1 MQKENGLSLAQTL
14 ECGQCFRW
22 ERQEDGS
29 YAGIAGGRWLRVS
42 EDSLADVLRDKFWA
56 HYFDMELDY
65 DAVRRSLSRMDP
77 VLAEAA
83 CYAPGIR
90 ILNQDPWET
99 LCSFILSQA
108 NNIPRIRGLV
118 RRICLLCGP
127 AIGGGHRG
135 FPSAAAVS
143 GLSEKDLRAAGCG
156 FRAAYVLDAARK
168 TASGEIDFACLREM
182 PLEQAREKLTS
193 VAGVGPKV
201 ADCTL
206 LYGLHRLEAFPMD
219 VWMKR
224 AMKSLFPG
232 RTPADFG
239 RYAGVAQQYIFHYSR
254 NHPELFREKVH

>member
-1 MQKENGLSLAQTL
+1 MVGTDAISLSQTL

-22 ERQEDGS
+22 ERLEDGS
-29 YAGIAGGRWLRVS
+29 YRGVAGGRELRVC
-42 EDSLADVLRDKFWA
+42 ERELPAVLRDAFWA
-56 HYFDMELDY
+56 RYFDMDRDYGAIRARLCEL
-65 DAVRRSLSRMDP
+65 DP

-83 CYAPGIR
+83 HYAPGIR

-118 RRICLLCGP
+118 RRLCALCGP
-127 AIGGGHRG
+127 EIGNGVRA
-135 FPSAAAVS
+135 FPTAESVASLAEA
-143 GLSEKDLRAAGCG
+143 DLRAAGCG

-168 TASGEIDFACLREM
+168 TASGEIDFALLRTV
-182 PLEQAREKLTS
+182 PLGEAREKLTS
-193 VAGVGPKV
+193 ISGVGPKV

-224 AMKSLFPG
+224 AMKQLFPG
-232 RTPADFG
+232 REPGWFG
-239 RYAGVAQQYIFHYSR
+239 RYAGIAQQYIFHYSR
-254 NHPELFREKVH
+254 NHPALFQ